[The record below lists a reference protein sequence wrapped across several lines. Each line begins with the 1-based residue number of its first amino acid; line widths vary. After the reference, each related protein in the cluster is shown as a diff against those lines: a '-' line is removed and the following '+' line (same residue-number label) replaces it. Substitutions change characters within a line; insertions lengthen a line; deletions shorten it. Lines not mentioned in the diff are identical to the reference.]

1 MNKININL
9 KFTIAHLFVI
19 LSFFSVWAVVSGDST
34 LLLSNDTVLFIKS
47 LIVYITLI
55 FIVLIFI
62 LSNGAFLK
70 FSINNVIL
78 AISPFVY
85 YGITHIFNF
94 SGKESILIINA
105 ITIALFCVIKD
116 EIKSLV
122 YIEVKKL
129 LVISA
134 WISILFYVIDLFNIP
149 CWGSSVNYYI
159 DNLGTYRDYYV
170 TSFVHIGSFIR
181 ACGFFNEPGFY
192 GTIIA
197 LFLVIDG
204 INLKKLDNV
213 IILIAGVL
221 TFSAAFYILLIGY
234 AILKLVISKPVLG
247 VFALFIFIF
256 VIYFLNN
263 LYYSYSDNSIFWRI
277 IGIITGK
284 QNNRS
289 YDTINDMVYRTLHS
303 EYWLFGHGYGYVE
316 SIISDLSIKKYIV
329 DFGIGGCALMF
340 SPIFYPIIK
349 ESKKLLDARISFIIF
364 VLSIYQRPNIFVLLY
379 FVIITGIY
387 NKNKVCIDNKGI
399 YKKERN

>member
-55 FIVLIFI
+55 FIVVIFI

-263 LYYSYSDNSIFWRI
+263 LYYSYS
-277 IGIITGK
+277 
-284 QNNRS
+284 
-289 YDTINDMVYRTLHS
+289 
-303 EYWLFGHGYGYVE
+303 
-316 SIISDLSIKKYIV
+316 
-329 DFGIGGCALMF
+329 A
-340 SPIFYPIIK
+340 
-349 ESKKLLDARISFIIF
+349 
-364 VLSIYQRPNIFVLLY
+364 
-379 FVIITGIY
+379 
-387 NKNKVCIDNKGI
+387 
-399 YKKERN
+399 

>member
-1 MNKININL
+1 MSVIGPRPGLWNQDLLTAERDKYGANDVRPGVTGWAQIN
-9 KFTIAHLFVI
+9 
-19 LSFFSVWAVVSGDST
+19 GR
-34 LLLSNDTVLFIKS
+34 
-47 LIVYITLI
+47 
-55 FIVLIFI
+55 
-62 LSNGAFLK
+62 
-70 FSINNVIL
+70 
-78 AISPFVY
+78 
-85 YGITHIFNF
+85 
-94 SGKESILIINA
+94 
-105 ITIALFCVIKD
+105 D
-116 EIKSLV
+116 EL
-122 YIEVKKL
+122 E
-129 LVISA
+129 
-134 WISILFYVIDLFNIP
+134 
-149 CWGSSVNYYI
+149 SSVNYYI

-289 YDTINDMVYRTLHS
+289 YDTINDNIDYLDGIKIGNNVHVGTNA
-303 EYWLFGHGYGYVE
+303 
-316 SIISDLSIKKYIV
+316 IIMP
-329 DFGIGGCALMF
+329 G
-340 SPIFYPIIK
+340 
-349 ESKKLLDARISFIIF
+349 
-364 VLSIYQRPNIFVLLY
+364 
-379 FVIITGIY
+379 
-387 NKNKVCIDNKGI
+387 VCIGDNCVI
-399 YKKERN
+399 

>member
-55 FIVLIFI
+55 FIVVIFI

-379 FVIITGIY
+379 FVISQVLWSHPWDTTLDLL
-387 NKNKVCIDNKGI
+387 VF
-399 YKKERN
+399 

>member
-9 KFTIAHLFVI
+9 KFMIAHLFVI

-55 FIVLIFI
+55 FIVVIFI

-134 WISILFYVIDLFNIP
+134 WISILFYVIDLF
-149 CWGSSVNYYI
+149 

-221 TFSAAFYILLIGY
+221 TFSAAFYIFFQENI
-234 AILKLVISKPVLG
+234 P
-247 VFALFIFIF
+247 
-256 VIYFLNN
+256 
-263 LYYSYSDNSIFWRI
+263 
-277 IGIITGK
+277 
-284 QNNRS
+284 
-289 YDTINDMVYRTLHS
+289 
-303 EYWLFGHGYGYVE
+303 
-316 SIISDLSIKKYIV
+316 YI
-329 DFGIGGCALMF
+329 
-340 SPIFYPIIK
+340 
-349 ESKKLLDARISFIIF
+349 
-364 VLSIYQRPNIFVLLY
+364 
-379 FVIITGIY
+379 
-387 NKNKVCIDNKGI
+387 
-399 YKKERN
+399 